1 MSKRRLY
8 WLVFLIL
15 IPELIVLGVGGTL
28 YWLGKRAE
36 PSYSGTV
43 ALSGLA
49 RPVEV
54 RFGPHAVPTIEAS
67 DLRDLVFAQG
77 YVTASERMWQM
88 DLLRRL
94 ASGRLAELFGPKA
107 VAVDRFVRTIGLPVE
122 AKRALDAM
130 DDADRA
136 LLDAYAAGVN
146 AYRDSAR
153 GRRPLEYLLTGLE
166 PAPWQ
171 PEDSLVIGAYMAW
184 TQSLNARGELTFLR
198 LARRIGP
205 ERARLLFPTDE
216 GLAPPE
222 VPPELVEYLAAT
234 TAALSPDSGFDI
246 ATLALILDY
255 PARLGLPTPTPA
267 SNAWLVTGKRTAT
280 GEAMLANDPH
290 LAFSMPSI
298 WYELEL
304 IAPELHVAGVSLP
317 GVPLVLIGHNAD
329 LAWGFTNVIADT
341 QDVFLERPTA
351 DGLAVERE
359 GRAPEPIQLRRDTIQ
374 VRGADPVE
382 IRIRSTSRGVV
393 LNDILGQTTGTPM
406 DLPDPVLPALIVL
419 RQNHD
424 RPDRGFQAMRG
435 LCQSRTLDEARAAGL
450 DFRHVVLNLML
461 AHRDG
466 GIAWQMTGVLPQR
479 GRGAGAFPQP
489 GWIDDDAWQGEVP
502 QSLNPSLTN
511 PPDGVIVT
519 ANQRTLPEDYPIRV
533 SNAWMSPYRA
543 QRITARIEASAPLTP
558 ESMAEIQADRV
569 SLQGR
574 MMLSSL
580 RRLESEIRALD
591 PDAWAIAE
599 DHLLDWD
606 GTMEAASR
614 PAAFAARLEPA
625 LFQALYGDELGEDL
639 PFLLSMT
646 LLAYSPLQETLRTGE
661 SAFWDDV
668 TTPEIE
674 TPAAIWA
681 RALRAARTALA
692 ADGDD
697 VRLDDIRTVRFTHA
711 FDQLPLLG
719 DLFSV
724 GPIGVGGSSDTV
736 DVIKTEPQAPERGL
750 FGASMRFVATPA
762 DWSRTRGTLTLGQS
776 GHRFSPYRTDQLHDW
791 LAVRSHPW
799 PWNGPDEAHTLGH
812 LRLDPLEAGGWLDR
826 SDLVHTALAT
836 PKPSSR
842 ASQLPE

>member
-1 MSKRRLY
+1 MRGPHSMSKRRLY
-8 WLVFLIL
+8 WLVSILLIT
-15 IPELIVLGVGGTL
+15 ELIVLGLGGTL
-28 YWLGKRAE
+28 YWQAKRAE
-36 PSYSGTV
+36 PPYSGTV

-49 RPVEV
+49 HPVGV
-54 RFGPHAVPTIEAS
+54 RFGPHAVPTIEAN

-94 ASGRLAELFGPKA
+94 AGGRLAELFGPEA
-107 VAVDRFVRTIGLPVE
+107 VKVDRFVRTVGLPFE

-146 AYRDSAR
+146 AYRDGAR
-153 GRRPLEYLLTGLE
+153 GRRPLEYLITGLE
-166 PAPWQ
+166 PAPWR

-216 GLAPPE
+216 GIAPPE

-234 TAALSPDSGFDI
+234 TAASSPDSGFDI
-246 ATLALILDY
+246 ATLAPILDY
-255 PARLGLPTPTPA
+255 PARLGLPTPTAA
-267 SNAWLVTGKRTAT
+267 SNAWLATGKRTAT
-280 GEAMLANDPH
+280 GEALLANDPH
-290 LAFSMPSI
+290 LAFSMPGI

-304 IAPELHVAGVSLP
+304 VAPDLHAAGVSLP

-329 LAWGFTNVIADT
+329 LAWGFTSVIADT
-341 QDVFLERPTA
+341 QDIFIERPTA
-351 DGLAVERE
+351 DGLAVERD
-359 GRAPEPIQLRRDTIQ
+359 GRAPEPIRLRHETIQ

-382 IRIRSTSRGVV
+382 IAIRSTSRGVV
-393 LNDILGQTTGTPM
+393 LNDILGETTGTPM
-406 DLPDPVLPALIVL
+406 DLTDPDLADLIVL

-424 RPDRGFQAMRG
+424 RPDRSFQAMRG
-435 LCQSRTLDEARAAGL
+435 LCRSGTLDEARAAGL
-450 DFRHVVLNLML
+450 DFRHVAVNLML

-466 GIAWQMTGVLPQR
+466 GIAWQMTGVLPER
-479 GRGAGAFPQP
+479 GRGAGAFPNP
-489 GWIDDDAWQGEVP
+489 GWIDDYAWQGEVP
-502 QSLNPSLTN
+502 PSLNPSLTN

-519 ANQRTLPEDYPIRV
+519 ANQRTIPEDYPFRV
-533 SNAWMSPYRA
+533 SNAWMSPHRA
-543 QRITARIEASAPLTP
+543 QRITARLDESAPLTP
-558 ESMAEIQADRV
+558 ESMAGIQADRV

-606 GTMEAASR
+606 GTMDAASR

-639 PFLLSMT
+639 PFLLSMV

-681 RALRAARTALA
+681 RALHAARTALA

-697 VRLDDIRTVRFTHA
+697 VRLDDIRSVRFTHA

-719 DLFSV
+719 SLFSV

-736 DVIKTEPQAPERGL
+736 DVIKTEPQAPDQGL
-750 FGASMRFVATPA
+750 FGASVRFVATPA

-776 GHRFSPYRTDQLHDW
+776 GHRFSPYRADQLQDW

-799 PWNGPDEAHTLGH
+799 PWNGPDEAQTLGR
-812 LRLDPLEAGGWLDR
+812 LRLDPLDAGG
-826 SDLVHTALAT
+826 
-836 PKPSSR
+836 
-842 ASQLPE
+842 

>member
-8 WLVFLIL
+8 WLVSILL
-15 IPELIVLGVGGTL
+15 IPGLIVLVVGGTL
-28 YWLGKRAE
+28 YWLAKRAE
-36 PSYSGTV
+36 PSYSGAV

-49 RPVEV
+49 HPVEV

-67 DLRDLVFAQG
+67 NLRDLLFAQG

-94 ASGRLAELFGPKA
+94 GGGRLAELFGPEVVK
-107 VAVDRFVRTIGLPVE
+107 VDRFFRTVGLPVE
-122 AKRALDAM
+122 ARRALDTL

-146 AYRDSAR
+146 AYREAAR
-153 GRRPLEYLLTGLE
+153 DRRPLEYRLTGLE
-166 PAPWQ
+166 PEPWQ

-184 TQSLNARGELTFLR
+184 TQSFNARGELTFLR

-205 ERARLLFPTDE
+205 ERTRLLFPTDA
-216 GLAPPE
+216 GIAPPE

-234 TAALSPDSGFDI
+234 PTAASSPDPGFDI
-246 ATLALILDY
+246 AALAPILDY
-255 PARLGLPTPTPA
+255 PARLGLPTPTAA
-267 SNAWLVTGKRTAT
+267 SNAWLATGKRTAT
-280 GEAMLANDPH
+280 GEALLADDPH
-290 LAFSMPSI
+290 LAFSMPGI

-329 LAWGFTNVIADT
+329 LAWGFTSVIADT
-341 QDVFLERPTA
+341 QDIFIERPTA
-351 DGLAVERE
+351 DGLAVERD
-359 GRAPEPIQLRRDTIQ
+359 GRAPEPIRLRHETIR

-382 IRIRSTSRGVV
+382 IAIRSTSRGVV
-393 LNDILGQTTGTPM
+393 LNDILGETTGTPM
-406 DLPDPVLPALIVL
+406 DLTDPGLTDLIVL

-424 RPDRGFQAMRG
+424 RPDRSFQSMRG
-435 LCQSRTLDEARAAGL
+435 LCRSGTLDEARAAGL
-450 DFRHVVLNLML
+450 DFRHVATNLML

-479 GRGAGAFPQP
+479 GRGAGAFPNP
-489 GWIDDDAWQGEVP
+489 GWIDDYAWQGEAP
-502 QSLNPSLTN
+502 QSLNPSLAN

-519 ANQRTLPEDYPIRV
+519 ANQRTIPEDYPIRV
-533 SNAWMSPYRA
+533 SNAWMSPHRA
-543 QRITARIEASAPLTP
+543 QRITARLDESGPLTP
-558 ESMAEIQADRV
+558 ESMAGIQADRV

-574 MMLSSL
+574 MMSASL

-606 GTMEAASR
+606 GAMDAASR
-614 PAAFAARLEPA
+614 PAAFAALMELA

-681 RALRAARTALA
+681 RALHSARTALA

-697 VRLDDIRTVRFTHA
+697 VRLDDIRSIRFTHA
-711 FDQLPLLG
+711 FDKVPLLG

-736 DVIKTEPQAPERGL
+736 DVIKTQPQEPGKGL
-750 FGASMRFVATPA
+750 FGASVRFVATPA

-776 GHRFSPYRTDQLHDW
+776 GHRFSPYRADQLQDW
-791 LAVRSHPW
+791 LAVHAHPW
-799 PWNGPDEAHTLGH
+799 PWNGPDEAQTLGR
-812 LRLDPLEAGGWLDR
+812 LRLDPLDANGRFGR
-826 SDLVHTALAT
+826 
-836 PKPSSR
+836 
-842 ASQLPE
+842 

>member
-8 WLVFLIL
+8 WIVFVVL

-28 YWLGKRAE
+28 YWQAKRAE
-36 PSYSGTV
+36 PAYSGTV

-49 RPVEV
+49 HPVEV

-94 ASGRLAELFGPKA
+94 GGGRLAELFGPEAAK
-107 VAVDRFVRTIGLPVE
+107 VDRFFRTVGLPVE
-122 AKRALDAM
+122 ARRALETM

-146 AYRDSAR
+146 AYRDGAR
-153 GRRPLEYLLTGLE
+153 DRRPLEYLISGLE

-184 TQSLNARGELTFLR
+184 TQSFNARGELTFLR

-205 ERARLLFPTDE
+205 ERARLLFPTDA
-216 GLAPPE
+216 GIAPPE
-222 VPPELVEYLAAT
+222 VPPELVDYLTT
-234 TAALSPDSGFDI
+234 TAAAGASPDAGFDI
-246 ATLALILDY
+246 AALAPILDY
-255 PARLGLPTPTPA
+255 PARLGLPPPTAA
-267 SNAWLVTGKRTAT
+267 SNAWLATGTRTAT
-280 GEAMLANDPH
+280 GEALLANDPH
-290 LAFSMPSI
+290 LAFSMPGI

-304 IAPELHVAGVSLP
+304 ISPELHVAGVSLP

-329 LAWGFTNVIADT
+329 LAWGFTSVIADT
-341 QDVFLERPTA
+341 QDIFIEHPTA

-359 GRAPEPIQLRRDTIQ
+359 ARAPEAIRSRHETIA
-374 VRGADPVE
+374 VRGSEPID
-382 IRIRSTSRGVV
+382 ISIRSTSHGV
-393 LNDILGQTTGTPM
+393 LLSDILGATTGTPM
-406 DLPDPVLPALIVL
+406 DLTDPGLRDLIVL

-424 RPDRGFQAMRG
+424 WPDRSFQAVRG
-435 LCQSRTLDEARAAGL
+435 LGQARTLDEARAAGL
-450 DFRHVVLNLML
+450 DFRHVAVNLML

-479 GRGAGAFPQP
+479 GRGSGAFPNP
-489 GWIDDDAWQGEVP
+489 GWLDDYAWQGEVP

-511 PPDGVIVT
+511 PSDGVIVT
-519 ANQRTLPEDYPIRV
+519 ANQRTIPADYPIRV
-533 SNAWMSPYRA
+533 SNAWMSPHRA
-543 QRITARIEASAPLTP
+543 QRIRARIDEAGPLTP
-558 ESMAEIQADRV
+558 ESMAGIQSDRI

-580 RRLESEIRALD
+580 RRLESGIRALD
-591 PDAWAIAE
+591 PEAWSIAE
-599 DHLLDWD
+599 RRLLDWD
-606 GTMEAASR
+606 GAMDGASR
-614 PAAFAARLEPA
+614 PAAFAAWLEPA
-625 LFQALYGDELGEDL
+625 LFQALYGDELGADL
-639 PFLLSMT
+639 PFLLS
-646 LLAYSPLQETLRTGE
+646 LAIVAYNPLQETLRTGE

-668 TTPEIE
+668 TTPGIE

-681 RALRAARTALA
+681 RALRSARTALDA
-692 ADGDD
+692 QGED
-697 VRLDDIRTVRFTHA
+697 VRLDDIRSVRFTHA
-711 FDQLPLLG
+711 FDRLPLLG

-736 DVIKTEPQAPERGL
+736 DVTKTEPQEPGKGL
-750 FGASMRFVATPA
+750 FGASTRLVATPA
-762 DWSRTRGTLTLGQS
+762 DWSRTRGALTLGQS
-776 GHRFSPYRTDQLHDW
+776 GHRFSPYRTDQLQDW

-799 PWNGPDEAHTLGH
+799 PWNGPDAERLLGR
-812 LRLDPLEAGGWLDR
+812 LRLDPID
-826 SDLVHTALAT
+826 
-836 PKPSSR
+836 
-842 ASQLPE
+842 